1 MCLQERLNLP
11 PNLTQLVWIEGLP
24 GTGKIFCIRTLTNI
38 VRQIHKTNSA
48 DLASAPT
55 GCAASHIG
63 GTTNHR
69 AMMLPTKQADV
80 KKPPSNPKN
89 PNSERIKEAHNLMS
103 RIRAFFEDE
112 HSMRS
117 KEIFAWIEHRQ
128 RNLRTPTRQVFD
140 QAMQPVTLPSIDRH
154 CVPLH
159 VAQRPHGGP
168 DFYYSSGDVNQLP
181 PVAQTPYYKPGV
193 EKA

>member
-1 MCLQERLNLP
+1 MNQQERLNLP
-11 PNLTQLVWIEGLP
+11 PNRTQLVWIEGLP
-24 GTGKIFCIRTLTNI
+24 GTGKTFCIRTLTNI

-69 AMMLPTKQADV
+69 AMLLPTKQSEV
-80 KKPPSNPKN
+80 KKAPTNPKN
-89 PNSERIKEAHNLMS
+89 PNSDKVKEAHNLMTLVS
-103 RIRAFFEDE
+103 AFFEDE

-128 RNLRTPTRQVFD
+128 RNLRTPPRQVFD
-140 QAMQPVTLPSIDRH
+140 QDMHPVTLPSID
-154 CVPLH
+154 
-159 VAQRPHGGP
+159 
-168 DFYYSSGDVNQLP
+168 
-181 PVAQTPYYKPGV
+181 
-193 EKA
+193 